1 MAYGVINLHNDI
13 ETDNDKIERYHRTIK
28 NVVNLDKFYCAQ
40 KHIAAPKTFVDRYNN
55 NRYHESLNNLTPSDV
70 YYGRGNLILKK
81 KKRNKKTNTFTTE
94 RLNI

>member
-28 NVVNLDKFYCAQ
+28 NVVNLDRFYYAK
-40 KHIAAPKTFVDRYNN
+40 KHIVASKTFVDRYNN

-81 KKRNKKTNTFTTE
+81 KKRNKKTNTFSTE